1 MDPGELC
8 AVRFECPRCSRAE
21 TDEYEVI
28 PPGTACDLRCE
39 GCARVF
45 SVLLMECESC
55 GFEDT
60 LTALSSAEQIRSTDW
75 HCPSCGRSI
84 HPHEDAESDATT

>member
-1 MDPGELC
+1 
-8 AVRFECPRCSRAE
+8 
-21 TDEYEVI
+21 
-28 PPGTACDLRCE
+28 
-39 GCARVF
+39 VF